1 MPQKPSDLLFMDIP
15 PQLLTAAQVM
25 ALERV
30 KHEYN
35 RFGYSREQRV
45 AKIRVGMAGEL
56 VFSSLLAYYSLP
68 HLYYSVVGYF
78 DEGYDFRAGSVKI
91 DVKTTLIQNPGRIET
106 TRRLILDK
114 YHLYIA
120 DDSGQ
125 AHRAGADLYIQTF
138 FLPPATMVFA
148 GFAQGVPAET
158 SANARNIFPAKQLP
172 VADLTPTET
181 LKDLPALKPLCQA
194 CGAVLTPRTVT
205 RREKT
210 VTESVEEQM
219 ARSYRKKD
227 GLFCPSHGEY

>member
-1 MPQKPSDLLFMDIP
+1 MAQKPSDLLFMQIP
-15 PQLLTAAQVM
+15 PHLLTTAQVM

-35 RFGYSREQRV
+35 RFGYSHERRI
-45 AKIRVGMAGEL
+45 AKLRVGLAGEL
-56 VFSSLLAYYSLP
+56 MFSSLLTYYGLP
-68 HLYYSVVGYF
+68 HLYYAVVGYF

-125 AHRAGADLYIQTF
+125 AHRAGADLYLQSF
-138 FLPPATMVFA
+138 FLPPATLVFA

-158 SANARNIFPAKQLP
+158 SANARNIFPARQLAIP
-172 VADLTPTET
+172 ALAPTEM
-181 LKDLPALKPLCQA
+181 LKDLPELKPLCRA
-194 CGAVLTPRTVT
+194 CGVILTPRTVT

-210 VTESVEEQM
+210 VTETVEEQM
-219 ARSYRKKD
+219 AHSYRKKD
-227 GLFCPSHGEY
+227 ALFCPQHGEY